1 MRSPKNRSKGSILV
15 FILALIV
22 LLSVLCLRLMEE
34 GIREARHLDQ
44 FHRRDDLRIHAYSAL
59 DIAVGVLSEFKMF
72 EGKLYS
78 PAQGW
83 GDPLAYAGISPTE
96 EGVTWSVRLIDE
108 SAKIPITK
116 IKEKDLVALFAVMQ
130 AEEDS
135 LINEDDGQP
144 FYDSMMDWVDQDDE
158 EREEGAEDE
167 YYEDLEHP
175 YFTPDK
181 KINSFEEFRMI
192 KDFAYDPEDP
202 DRTGIFFDAQGSETK
217 NMRDFRASF
226 SFFNQGPVNVNNAS
240 PFLMRFLCGDD
251 ESLYEDLL
259 EGPSTG
265 NGESYFMNPNDQSLL
280 ALRGNRSISISTSV
294 TMFRVE
300 ITVNRGKANFQL
312 HAVLSYGSSLPSR
325 PGSAAGRPPASRGQ
339 SLGHPFRV
347 LSIREN
353 ENMVD

>member
-1 MRSPKNRSKGSILV
+1 MRSPKNRRKGSILV

-44 FHRRDDLRIHAYSAL
+44 FHRKDDLRIHAYSAL

-83 GDPLAYAGISPTE
+83 GNPLAYAGISPTE

-108 SAKIPITK
+108 SAKVPITK
-116 IKEKDLVALFAVMQ
+116 VKEKDLVALFALMQ

-135 LINEDDGQP
+135 LVDDDDGQP
-144 FYDSMMDWVDQDDE
+144 FYDSMMDWVDENDE
-158 EREEGAEDE
+158 EREEGAEDD
-167 YYEDLEHP
+167 YYEGLEHP
-175 YFTPDK
+175 YFTPGK

-192 KDFAYDPEDP
+192 KGFAHDPEDP
-202 DRTGIFFDAQGSETK
+202 DRTGIFFDARGIETG
-217 NMRDFRASF
+217 NMRVFRESF

-251 ESLYEDLL
+251 ERLYEEFM

-265 NGESYFMNPNDQSLL
+265 NGEGFYTNPNDPGMSP
-280 ALRGNRSISISTSV
+280 LRGNSSIALSTSV

-300 ITVNRGKANFQL
+300 VTVNRGMANFQL
-312 HAVLSYGSSLPSR
+312 HAVLSYGGNLAPQT
-325 PGSAAGRPPASRGQ
+325 GSVRRPPAKKGPN
-339 SLGHPFRV
+339 LGYPFKV

>member
-1 MRSPKNRSKGSILV
+1 MTTLYSKRKGSILV

-59 DIAVGVLSEFKMF
+59 DLSVGVLNEFKTF

-83 GDPLAYAGISPTE
+83 GDPLAYAGIAPTE
-96 EGVTWSVRLIDE
+96 EGVSWSVRLIDE
-108 SAKIPITK
+108 SAKVPVSK
-116 IKEKDLVALFAVMQ
+116 INEKDLVALFAIMH
-130 AEEDS
+130 AEEDA
-135 LINEDDGQP
+135 LLDEDDGQP
-144 FYDSMMDWVDQDDE
+144 FYDSMMDWIDADDE
-158 EREEGAEDE
+158 ERDEGAEDD
-167 YYEDLEHP
+167 YYEDLDTP

-192 KDFAYDPEDP
+192 KGFAYDPEEP
-202 DRTGIFFDAQGSETK
+202 NQSGIFFDEMGLETK
-217 NMRDFRASF
+217 NLKDFRESF
-226 SFFNQGPVNVNNAS
+226 SFFNQGSVNINNAT
-240 PFLMRFLCGDD
+240 PFLKRFLSGDD
-251 ESLYEDLL
+251 ESLYDDLM
-259 EGPSTG
+259 EGPSQAS
-265 NGESYFMNPNDQSLL
+265 GEPYFMNPNDQSLM
-280 ALRGNRSISISTSV
+280 ALRGNRAISIGTSV

-300 ITVNRGKANFQL
+300 ITIQRGMANFQL
-312 HAVLSYGSSLPSR
+312 HAVLSSGNSLAPR
-325 PGSAAGRPPASRGQ
+325 PGGATRAPGQ
-339 SLGHPFRV
+339 RSSNLGYPFRV

>member
-1 MRSPKNRSKGSILV
+1 MKSNKNRRKGSILI

-44 FHRRDDLRIHAYSAL
+44 FHRKDDLRIHAYSAL
-59 DIAVGVLSEFKMF
+59 DIAVGVLAEFKMF

-83 GDPLAYAGISPTE
+83 GEPLAYAGISPTE
-96 EGVTWSVRLIDE
+96 DGVTWSVRLIDE
-108 SAKIPITK
+108 SAKVPISK
-116 IKEKDLVALFAVMQ
+116 VKEKDLVALFALMQ

-135 LINEDDGQP
+135 LVDEDDGQP
-144 FYDSMMDWVDQDDE
+144 FYDSMMDWVDADEE
-158 EREEGAEDE
+158 EREEGAEDD
-167 YYEDLEHP
+167 YYEDLDHP
-175 YFTPDK
+175 YFTPGK

-192 KDFAYDPEDP
+192 KGFAHDPEDP
-202 DRTGIFFDAQGSETK
+202 DRSGIFFDAQGIETVNMK
-217 NMRDFRASF
+217 NFRESF

-251 ESLYEDLL
+251 DRLYEEFMD
-259 EGPSTG
+259 GPSTG
-265 NGESYFMNPNDQSLL
+265 NGEGFYTNPNDPGMMPLRANSSL
-280 ALRGNRSISISTSV
+280 AMSTSV

-300 ITVNRGKANFQL
+300 VTVTRGLANFQL
-312 HAVLSYGSSLPSR
+312 HAVLSSGGALAPQNGTVRRPPSR
-325 PGSAAGRPPASRGQ
+325 NGPN
-339 SLGHPFRV
+339 LGYPFKV